1 MLSNN
6 LYYKELQKAQIDV
19 IQSFCIQINCY
30 DHLKA
35 EKYLTAANWDKDK
48 AIQLFFK
55 DHPKY
60 INLKTQKLCGR
71 NKSQISSLSQINDG
85 KGPELPIV
93 VKTENYLEFFIEDA
107 FVNNRNNHQ
116 SNPKCLDYIY
126 MNLKNVEK
134 NFASFLSQLKNKA
147 GIIMVINDMA
157 INQIEEQLKQLNENS
172 YALQNCVIY
181 PDYIYFSIGK
191 KCVELL
197 CLENYP
203 CYIFCKYKK
212 NNYIYLIYSII
223 GYFDKDSFIN
233 LISKCKPEQKCKLI
247 KIKSEDDKKNLRNKS
262 FDPKPRKKRNQ
273 NLNNDL
279 PKNTSREFQIK

>member
-1 MLSNN
+1 
-6 LYYKELQKAQIDV
+6 
-19 IQSFCIQINCY
+19 
-30 DHLKA
+30 
-35 EKYLTAANWDKDK
+35 
-48 AIQLFFK
+48 
-55 DHPKY
+55 
-60 INLKTQKLCGR
+60 
-71 NKSQISSLSQINDG
+71 
-85 KGPELPIV
+85 
-93 VKTENYLEFFIEDA
+93 
-107 FVNNRNNHQ
+107 
-116 SNPKCLDYIY
+116 
-126 MNLKNVEK
+126 
-134 NFASFLSQLKNKA
+134 
-147 GIIMVINDMA
+147 MVINDMA

-203 CYIFCKYKK
+203 CYIFCKYKN

-247 KIKSEDDKKNLRNKS
+247 KIKSEVDKKNLRNKS

>member
-71 NKSQISSLSQINDG
+71 NKSQISSLSKINDG

-134 NFASFLSQLKNKA
+134 KFC
-147 GIIMVINDMA
+147 IIF
-157 INQIEEQLKQLNENS
+157 K
-172 YALQNCVIY
+172 
-181 PDYIYFSIGK
+181 SIK
-191 KCVELL
+191 E
-197 CLENYP
+197 
-203 CYIFCKYKK
+203 
-212 NNYIYLIYSII
+212 
-223 GYFDKDSFIN
+223 
-233 LISKCKPEQKCKLI
+233 
-247 KIKSEDDKKNLRNKS
+247 
-262 FDPKPRKKRNQ
+262 
-273 NLNNDL
+273 
-279 PKNTSREFQIK
+279 